1 MSILDDN
8 WPSACRCRTV
18 TGRESLCFHH
28 FGGFMRALTIS
39 VCVFGLLGAACK
51 KKDEANNTPAAA
63 PAGDTKTAEAPK
75 PTEPPPA
82 APAAAAADDDGKKD
96 MDLFVGLG
104 NLFAADAKDC
114 AKLATDVKKY
124 IADNKAAFDAAK
136 KRDEAMTPE
145 QRKAQKDKY
154 GAQME
159 QFMTNVDSATE
170 TCKDNKDLDAA
181 MKDVL

>member
-1 MSILDDN
+1 
-8 WPSACRCRTV
+8 
-18 TGRESLCFHH
+18 
-28 FGGFMRALTIS
+28 MRALTIS

-51 KKDEANNTPAAA
+51 KKDEAKNTPPAAA

-75 PTEPPPA
+75 PAEPPPA
-82 APAAAAADDDGKKD
+82 APAAPAAADDDGKKD

-124 IADNKAAFDAAK
+124 IADNKAGFDAAK

-145 QRKAQKDKY
+145 QRKAQKEKY

-159 QFMTNVDSATE
+159 QFMKNVDSASE